1 MSFIRYFRSLNRL
14 KHFLNFLIKIFYLYL
29 KQSFNR
35 RSKSKFSHLFLE
47 HFPNYFNEDIFWSL
61 FSVMYKKNFNIIKP
75 KLAIDFGF
83 DKDPKELFKINK
95 GKLPF
100 GCHNCWNDENN
111 DFWKNYF

>member
-1 MSFIRYFRSLNRL
+1 MKISFGVYFQLC
-14 KHFLNFLIKIFYLYL
+14 I
-29 KQSFNR
+29 
-35 RSKSKFSHLFLE
+35 
-47 HFPNYFNEDIFWSL
+47 
-61 FSVMYKKNFNIIKP
+61 KNFNIIKP

>member
-1 MSFIRYFRSLNRL
+1 
-14 KHFLNFLIKIFYLYL
+14 
-29 KQSFNR
+29 
-35 RSKSKFSHLFLE
+35 
-47 HFPNYFNEDIFWSL
+47 
-61 FSVMYKKNFNIIKP
+61 MYKKNFNIIKP